1 MKNIFVVGCLLLMA
15 CGTGNNK
22 TTTTDS
28 LKTDSPAVTTP
39 TTNAPIHFRQING
52 YFVKNTLNQKD
63 SISCW
68 VIQSQPIF
76 DNIFGAAKTMNN
88 TVDTINF
95 DKEVLLAV
103 TLPSSFEKR
112 TLGLTNYKLDESV
125 LHVQLSVNSGGKKES
140 YSSTAAW
147 LGTVDA
153 IPGLKEIKFYDGDL
167 LIATIP
173 LVK

>member
-15 CGTGNNK
+15 CGTGNKQTN
-22 TTTTDS
+22 TADS
-28 LKTDSPAVTTP
+28 LKTDSAKIPA
-39 TTNAPIHFRQING
+39 TTNVPIHFRQING

-63 SISCW
+63 SITCW
-68 VIQSQPIF
+68 VIQSQSIF

-95 DKEVLLAV
+95 DREVLLAA
-103 TLPSSFEKR
+103 TLPASFEKR
-112 TLGLTNYKLDESV
+112 TLGLTNYKLDHSV
-125 LHVQLSVNSGGKKES
+125 LHVQLSVNGGKKES

-153 IPGLKEIKFYDGDL
+153 IPGLEEIKFYNGDL

-173 LVK
+173 LQK

>member
-1 MKNIFVVGCLLLMA
+1 MKNIFVVGCLLLIA
-15 CGTGNNK
+15 CGSGNKQTN
-22 TTTTDS
+22 TTDT
-28 LKTDSPAVTTP
+28 LKTDSTSIPPA
-39 TTNAPIHFRQING
+39 TNIPIHFRQING

-63 SISCW
+63 SIACW

-95 DKEVLLAV
+95 DREVLLAV
-103 TLPSSFEKR
+103 TLPASFEKK
-112 TLGLTNYKLDESV
+112 TLGLTNYKLDGPV
-125 LHVQLSVNSGGKKES
+125 LHVQLSVNGGKKES

-147 LGTVDA
+147 LGAVQD
-153 IPGLKEIKFYDGDL
+153 ISGLQEIKFYNGDL

-173 LVK
+173 LLK

>member
-15 CGTGNNK
+15 CGSGKKQAN
-22 TTTTDS
+22 TTDT
-28 LKTDSPAVTTP
+28 LKTDSTGGTP
-39 TTNAPIHFRQING
+39 VAKNTPIHFRQING

-63 SISCW
+63 SIACW

-95 DKEVLLAV
+95 DKEVLLAA
-103 TLPSSFEKR
+103 TLPASFEKR
-112 TLGLTNYKLDESV
+112 TLGLTNYKLDASV
-125 LHVQLSVNSGGKKES
+125 LHVQLSVNGGKKES

-147 LGTVDA
+147 LGAVQD
-153 IPGLKEIKFYDGDL
+153 IPGLKEIKFYNGDL

-173 LVK
+173 LLK

>member
-15 CGTGNNK
+15 CGGGNKPN
-22 TTTTDS
+22 TTDS
-28 LKTDSPAVTTP
+28 LKTDSPHVVTP

-63 SISCW
+63 SIACW

-95 DKEVLLAV
+95 DREVLLAA
-103 TLPSSFEKR
+103 TLPASFERR
-112 TLGLTNYKLDESV
+112 TLGLTNYKLDQSV
-125 LHVQLSVNSGGKKES
+125 LHVQLSVNGGKKES

-153 IPGLKEIKFYDGDL
+153 IPGLKEIKFYNGDL

-173 LVK
+173 LLK